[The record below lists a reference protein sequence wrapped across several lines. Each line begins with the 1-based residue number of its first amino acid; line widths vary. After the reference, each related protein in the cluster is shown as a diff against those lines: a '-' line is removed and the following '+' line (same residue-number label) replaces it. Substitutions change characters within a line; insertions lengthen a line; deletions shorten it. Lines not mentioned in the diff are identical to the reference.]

1 MSKVKDTS
9 YFVVQGWML
18 NQLHL
23 KGNTLQVFA
32 IIHGFSHSEDNEYK
46 GSLQYLC
53 EFTGAS
59 RSTVIRSLTE
69 LQERGY
75 IDKREVHENGVKF
88 NRYKSSVDM
97 SVYFDTTGVK
107 MTLPP
112 CQNDTTPHVKMTPHN
127 IEYNNISSNEDIY
140 RGADKPPAP
149 PSSSGRKRFAPP
161 TLEEVAAYCNERHNG
176 ISPSM
181 FIDYYEARGWKY
193 GTGKPM
199 VNWKAA
205 VRTWEQKEKGPAHTQ
220 VEQRKKAAGE
230 VNARIFEELFGGEPT

>member
-1 MSKVKDTS
+1 MDKVKDTS

-18 NQLHL
+18 NQLRL

-75 IDKREVHENGVKF
+75 IDKREVYENGVKF

-97 SVYFDTTGVK
+97 SVYFDTTGFK
-107 MTLPP
+107 MTPPP

-127 IEYNNISSNEDIY
+127 IELNNIADNNISSNEDIY

-161 TLEEVAAYCNERHNG
+161 TLEEVTAYCRELNSK
-176 ISPSM
+176 IDPQQ
-181 FIDYYEARGWKY
+181 FIDYYTANGWVQGK
-193 GTGKPM
+193 GKPIKD
-199 VNWKAA
+199 WKAA
-205 VRTWEQKEKGPAHTQ
+205 VRTWNRRENKPQGNTVAYRTQ
-220 VEQRKKAAGE
+220 
-230 VNARIFEELFGGEPT
+230 EPMYREAK